1 MRVLLVATNR
11 HDRLNSRMNA
21 QPLPIGLAYVAGHLD
36 PDRHQTRV
44 LDLMFADDHLAEV
57 EKAVREFQ
65 PHVVGISLRNLSNHS
80 YLNTVWALPTT
91 REVIDRIR
99 PISNATII
107 CGGPAFSILPREC
120 FEFLGPDLGLAG
132 DAGETFAEICNR
144 LEVGEPSIDD
154 LPGLVFSR
162 NGQTVMNE
170 GYCTSEFAKPPRLD
184 DLDMARYNQAGFG
197 IGILT
202 KLGGFSYPAN
212 ASQAQMNE
220 SGWRVIR
227 PIDEVVA
234 EAKDMEQRYGLRKF
248 FFIDNGFNLPLQHAK
263 SLCGALIEAGLKA
276 HWNTC
281 LAPFE
286 CDAELVRLMKQAGC
300 ALVLMTNRGGDP
312 HDGEGRGEGRGDG
325 RGNALAEELD
335 SLREVTQLCEDGGL
349 HYTISRTFGEP
360 GETRQTVEQK
370 LDFLSG
376 INPALANLRVG
387 VSVMPGTEV
396 AAIALKEG
404 LISDESE
411 LIKPTFYV
419 AEEVRGWIVDY
430 LQERAAQNPRWNLW

>member
-36 PDRHQTRV
+36 PERHQVKV

-57 EKAVREFQ
+57 ENAVRDFQ
-65 PHVVGISLRNLSNHS
+65 PQVVGISLRNLSNHS
-80 YLNTVWALPTT
+80 YLNTVWAVPITKD
-91 REVIDRIR
+91 VIDRIR
-99 PISNATII
+99 LVSNATII

-120 FEFLGPDLGLAG
+120 FEFLRPDLGVAG

-144 LEVGEPSIDD
+144 LEVGELSIDD
-154 LPGLVFSR
+154 LPGLIFSR
-162 NGQTVMNE
+162 DGQTVMNE
-170 GYCTSEFAKPPRLD
+170 GFCTSDFAKPPRLD

-202 KLGGFSYPAN
+202 KLGGFAYPSN
-212 ASQAQMNE
+212 ASQAQVNE

-234 EAKDMEQRYGLRKF
+234 EAKDMERRYGLRKF
-248 FFIDNGFNLPLQHAK
+248 FFIDNGFNLPLEHAK
-263 SLCGALIEAGLKA
+263 SLCSALIDANLNA

-281 LAPFE
+281 LAPFD

-300 ALVLMTNRGGDP
+300 ALVLMTSRGGDP
-312 HDGEGRGEGRGDG
+312 HDGDG
-325 RGNALAEELD
+325 LSEELD
-335 SLREVTQLCEDGGL
+335 SLRAVTQTCQDGGL

-360 GETRQTVEQK
+360 GETRESVEQK
-370 LDFLSG
+370 LDFLRG
-376 INPALANLRVG
+376 IKPALANLRVG

-396 AAIALKEG
+396 ASIALKEG
-404 LISDESE
+404 LIAEESD
-411 LIKPTFYV
+411 LIKPTFYI

-430 LQERAAQNPRWNLW
+430 LKEQAAQNPRWNLW